1 MELHI
6 ATYMIEVSPVM
17 SVTPRINQAL
27 IFFIGGKDFSWQC
40 ITGCQPVSPAGFRLL
55 HVLKL
60 EAGKHPRHPTA
71 CQHRNI
77 RVLRYWISDG
87 GSEPYSSMPNMPRDF
102 RTYRKILGACN
113 DKCWTTRR
121 LSWHPVEGMR
131 PTKPRWP
138 KVPTSQPTSIS
149 FCVKKMSKLSGHSK
163 GTFTGTFSI
172 LWKWVFSNNGFL
184 LRVNPTDYWDDPLR

>member
-27 IFFIGGKDFSWQC
+27 IFFHRGGQIFH
-40 ITGCQPVSPAGFRLL
+40 GNHLFLGVASPSARLAL
-55 HVLKL
+55 GYFTCSSSRLGNTRGIPQL
-60 EAGKHPRHPTA
+60 ANTETSEYSGTEY
-71 CQHRNI
+71 I
-77 RVLRYWISDG
+77 WIYDG

-121 LSWHPVEGMR
+121 LSWHPVKNESWADDLVISCGWVPVEGMR

-138 KVPTSQPTSIS
+138 KVPTSQPFDIFLCLS
-149 FCVKKMSKLSGHSK
+149 MSK
-163 GTFTGTFSI
+163 
-172 LWKWVFSNNGFL
+172 KW
-184 LRVNPTDYWDDPLR
+184 LRREPLQEHFPFY